1 MTQQYPK
8 ADQFMANTHE
18 VENQPQPLENYN
30 LYLADTA
37 LQSAVEREGASWAFS
52 DLIAFGELAGQRES
66 IERGFQ
72 ANKYQP
78 ELRTHDRYGHRIDQV
93 DFHPSYHL
101 PKNLC
106 PSPQ

>member
-37 LQSAVEREGASWAFS
+37 LQSAVEPR
-52 DLIAFGELAGQRES
+52 
-66 IERGFQ
+66 RGKLGIF
-72 ANKYQP
+72 
-78 ELRTHDRYGHRIDQV
+78 
-93 DFHPSYHL
+93 
-101 PKNLC
+101 
-106 PSPQ
+106 